1 MVTIGQAAPAI
12 ELPDQTGET
21 RTLNDFTGQWVA
33 LYFYPKDDTPGCTT
47 EACSFRDNLASLQS
61 KGIAVLGVSADDVKS
76 HQKFAQKFE
85 LGFPLLADTDHA
97 VSEAYGAWQEKSM
110 YGKKYWGVA
119 RITVLIDDQGV
130 VRHLFEKVKPDGH
143 ALEVLNKVV
152 ELRGS

>member
-1 MVTIGQAAPAI
+1 MVTIGQTAPAI

-130 VRHLFEKVKPDGH
+130 VRHLFKKVKPDGH
-143 ALEVLNKVV
+143 ALEVLSKVV

>member
-1 MVTIGQAAPAI
+1 MVTIGQTAPAI

>member
-1 MVTIGQAAPAI
+1 MVTIGQTAPAI

-97 VSEAYGAWQEKSM
+97 VCEAYGAWQEKSM

-130 VRHLFEKVKPDGH
+130 VRHVFEKVKPDGH